1 MLLLSGLEQLP
12 PQVGPFPKPHWMVGV
27 LVAALAGGG
36 QGESLAVLASDPSSA
51 SRLPGPLSTCVQCL
65 ILAFLFSGLG
75 FAGFSAMAK
84 PGLPESSLWKLP
96 FGWGWAPGEASAQ
109 LSLGGWGGRD

>member
-12 PQVGPFPKPHWMVGV
+12 PQAGPFPKPHWVVGV

-36 QGESLAVLASDPSSA
+36 RGESLAVLACHPSSS

-65 ILAFLFSGLG
+65 ILAFLFSALALLG
-75 FAGFSAMAK
+75 F
-84 PGLPESSLWKLP
+84 LPWPSL
-96 FGWGWAPGEASAQ
+96 ASPRIA
-109 LSLGGWGGRD
+109 SGSCPLGGAGLLVRPPLSFLWGVAGGRD